1 MCRLAAYLGPAIPLQ
16 QLLLQPPHSLYHQAL
31 EPREL
36 IYARVN
42 ADGYGFGWYTDD
54 GKPAVYTSTLPI
66 WSDGNL
72 PHLARSLVQPL
83 WLAEVRS
90 ATEGNPVNPANTPP
104 FHDSRHI
111 FLHNGL
117 IRDFHA
123 SVRPAMAA
131 MLSPAIA
138 ADIQGNTDSE
148 YLFACLRQ
156 LLADEPAAPLTEALR
171 RLCDLLGEWVDEL
184 PALLN
189 MVVSA
194 GGRLYA
200 VRHGIN
206 HASPS
211 LYYST
216 DEELYPGGQLIA
228 SERFNDDGYWQ
239 PVPDHHILVLD
250 PQAPPELVE
259 L

>member
-16 QLLLQPPHSLYHQAL
+16 QLLLQPSHSLYRQAR

-36 IYARVN
+36 IYAKLN
-42 ADGYGFGWYTDD
+42 ADGHGFGWYDD
-54 GKPAVYTSTLPI
+54 GRPAVYTCALPI
-66 WSDGNL
+66 WSDTNL
-72 PHLARSLVQPL
+72 PHLARTLRQPL

-90 ATEGNPVNPANTPP
+90 ATEGHPVSRENTAP
-104 FHDSRHI
+104 FYDDRHV

-117 IRDFHA
+117 IRDFLTR
-123 SVRPAMAA
+123 VRPALSAG
-131 MLSPAIA
+131 LSPVIA
-138 ADIQGNTDSE
+138 AGIRGNTDSE

-156 LLADEPAAPLTEALR
+156 LLADEPGVSLADALR
-171 RLCDLLGEWVDEL
+171 KLCDRLNDWVDEL

-189 MVVSA
+189 MVVSD
-194 GGRLYA
+194 GTRLYA

-206 HASPS
+206 HDSPS

-216 DEELYPGGQLIA
+216 DDEMFPGGQLIA
-228 SERFNDDGYWQ
+228 SERLNADGYWQ
-239 PVPDHHILVLD
+239 PVPDHHVLILD
-250 PQAPPELVE
+250 PQAPPDLVE

>member
-1 MCRLAAYLGPAIPLQ
+1 MCRLAAYLGPAISLQ
-16 QLLLQPPHSLYHQAL
+16 QLLMQPPHSLYRQAR
-31 EPREL
+31 EPKEL
-36 IYARVN
+36 IYAKLN
-42 ADGYGFGWYTDD
+42 ADGYGFGWYSND
-54 GKPAVYTSTLPI
+54 GQPCVYTSILPI
-66 WSDGNL
+66 WADSNL
-72 PHLARSLVQPL
+72 PHLARTLSQPL

-90 ATEGNPVNPANTPP
+90 ATDGNPVNLANTPP
-104 FHDSRHI
+104 FYDDSLI

-117 IRDFHA
+117 ICDFHTR
-123 SVRPAMAA
+123 VRPAMAA
-131 MLSPAIA
+131 MLSAEVA

-156 LLADEPAAPLTEALR
+156 LLTDQPSVSLSDTLR
-171 RLCDLLGEWVDEL
+171 RLCDLLSEWVDEL

-206 HASPS
+206 HDSPS

-216 DEELYPGGQLIA
+216 DDDMFPGGQLIA
-228 SERFNDDGYWQ
+228 SERFNSDGYWQ

-250 PQAPPELVE
+250 PQAPPDLVE

>member
-16 QLLLQPPHSLYHQAL
+16 QLLLQPSHSLYRQAR
-31 EPREL
+31 EPQEL
-36 IYARVN
+36 IYAKFN
-42 ADGYGFGWYTDD
+42 ADGYGFGWYSDD
-54 GKPAVYTSTLPI
+54 GQPAVYTSVLPI
-66 WSDGNL
+66 WADCNL
-72 PHLARSLVQPL
+72 PHLARTLTQPL
-83 WLAEVRS
+83 WLAEIRS
-90 ATEGNPVNPANTPP
+90 ATDDSPVNQANTPP
-104 FHDSRHI
+104 FYDNRHV

-117 IRDFHA
+117 IRDFHTR
-123 SVRPAMAA
+123 VRPAMAA

-138 ADIQGNTDSE
+138 ADIRGNTDSE

-156 LLADEPAAPLTEALR
+156 LQAEQPSGSLPDALR
-171 RLCDLLGEWVDEL
+171 RLCDLLSEWVEDL

-189 MVVSA
+189 MVVSTA
-194 GGRLYA
+194 DRLYA
-200 VRHGIN
+200 VRHGLN

-216 DEELYPGGQLIA
+216 DEEMFPGGQVIA
-228 SERFNDDGYWQ
+228 SEAFNTDGYWQ

-250 PQAPPELVE
+250 PQAPPDLVE

>member
-16 QLLLQPPHSLYHQAL
+16 QLLLQPSHSLYRQAR
-31 EPREL
+31 EPQEL
-36 IYARVN
+36 VYAKLN
-42 ADGYGFGWYTDD
+42 ADGYGFGWYSDD
-54 GKPAVYTSTLPI
+54 ARPAVYTSILPI
-66 WSDGNL
+66 WSDSNL
-72 PHLARSLVQPL
+72 PHLARTLTQPL

-90 ATEGNPVNPANTPP
+90 ATDGNPVCQANTAP
-104 FHDSRHI
+104 FYDNRHI

-117 IRDFHA
+117 IRDFHTR
-123 SVRPAMAA
+123 VRPAMTA

-138 ADIQGNTDSE
+138 ADIRGNTDSE

-156 LLADEPAAPLTEALR
+156 LLADHPADSPADALR
-171 RLCDLLGEWVDEL
+171 RLFDLLTDWVEDL
-184 PALLN
+184 PALVN
-189 MVVSA
+189 MVITTRD
-194 GGRLYA
+194 RLYA

-216 DEELYPGGQLIA
+216 DDEMFPGGQLVA
-228 SERFNDDGYWQ
+228 SERLNEDAYWQ

-250 PQAPPELVE
+250 TQAPPDLVE